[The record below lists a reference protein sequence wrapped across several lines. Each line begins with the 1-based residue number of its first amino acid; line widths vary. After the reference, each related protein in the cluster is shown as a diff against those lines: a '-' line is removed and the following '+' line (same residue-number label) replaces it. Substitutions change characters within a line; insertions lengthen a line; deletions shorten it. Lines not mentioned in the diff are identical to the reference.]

1 MCTQIKLI
9 NYLGYLIEKQ
19 GLLTLTKPCL
29 RNTLQ
34 ASSHLILITILTEKY
49 FHHHLCLKEYNQSS
63 GISTTIGSPEM
74 RQDWDPNPIHN
85 DHKTHTLPSSLLLP
99 SIRNQDNNA
108 PQKVPK
114 VTQMGGK

>member
-1 MCTQIKLI
+1 
-9 NYLGYLIEKQ
+9 
-19 GLLTLTKPCL
+19 
-29 RNTLQ
+29 
-34 ASSHLILITILTEKY
+34 
-49 FHHHLCLKEYNQSS
+49 
-63 GISTTIGSPEM
+63 M